1 MIVDETSQFFAILTA
16 VGEDKQVKANS
27 GLMSWKLTHMAV
39 GDANDTNPIP
49 DRLQKTLINERRRA
63 PLNSLGPDPANPST
77 LVAEQIIPAEDGG
90 FWVRELGLFDS
101 DGDLVAVANCAPS
114 YKSKLSQGS
123 GRTQIVRMNF
133 IVKSTAN
140 VVLMIDPSV
149 VNATRKYVDESI
161 TTAINKLDFKQ
172 SVLVATTGPLVLA
185 GIQAIDGFVAP
196 AGSRVLV
203 KDQAQAKDNGLYVVG
218 PDSWA
223 RSVDADSSDKVT
235 SGLMVTVERGTTNAD
250 SIWQLV
256 SDGPL
261 VLGTSPLAF
270 QWLGGQNAPTTP
282 VDDRSRRVVN
292 TEALRAQI
300 ESAKQDFPAHVYRKN
315 RLINGNFDIWQRG
328 TSGQVGNAS
337 GPAQALYGPDRWSV
351 YMPTNSTAT
360 WERLAFE
367 PGAGFNEGRYGL
379 RVTRTGSS
387 DGVNISQKIEG
398 VETCAGKSVTVSF
411 YMRSSISHKCGVVL
425 RQSFGVGGSD
435 GGVGVGVEIDVT
447 TEFKKYVVTLEVPSI
462 KGKKRA
468 FDGDYLELVY
478 GSQGKGAYSLDL
490 ACVQLE
496 SGYIAT
502 EFERR
507 PIAEEL
513 ILCQRYFEKT
523 FSQNIAPKNG
533 VDISGALISIVYV
546 GQGGSSSQPVGH
558 WAFRV
563 EKRTTPSIRLYRP
576 MGGGADGQWR
586 SGSDLISTEN
596 ARALIVGTRQAS
608 IDNSDVGIAA
618 QTYYIHATADAEL

>member
-1 MIVDETSQFFAILTA
+1 MIDVNSQFFALLTA
-16 VGEDKQVKANS
+16 VGEAKQVKADA
-27 GLMSWKLTHMAV
+27 GLITWKLTHMAV

-63 PLNSLGPDPANPST
+63 PLNSLGPDPANPGI
-77 LVAEQIIPAEDGG
+77 LIAEQIIPADEGG
-90 FWVRELGLFDS
+90 FWIRELGLFDS

-114 YKSKLSQGS
+114 YKSLLSQGS
-123 GRTQIVRMNF
+123 GKTQVLRMNF
-133 IVKSTAN
+133 VIKSSSN
-140 VVLMIDPSV
+140 VVLLIDPSV
-149 VNATRKYVDESI
+149 VTATRKYVDASLAN
-161 TTAINKLDFKQ
+161 AINKLDFKQ
-172 SVLVATTGPLVLA
+172 SVLVATSAPVVLA
-185 GIQAIDGFVAP
+185 GVQQIDGFAVP
-196 AGSRVLV
+196 AGARVLV
-203 KDQAQAKDNGLYVVG
+203 KNQAQPKDNGIYVVG
-218 PDSWA
+218 ADSWVRA
-223 RSVDADSSDKVT
+223 SDADSSDKVT
-235 SGLMVTVERGTTNAD
+235 PGLIVTVERGTTNAD

-292 TEALRAQI
+292 TEALRTQI
-300 ESAKQDFPAHVYRKN
+300 ESPKQDFPTQVYRKN

-337 GPAQALYGPDRWSV
+337 GPAQALYGPDRWNV

-367 PGAGFNEGRYGL
+367 PGAGFDEGRYCL

-387 DGVNISQKIEG
+387 DGLNISQKIEG
-398 VETCAGKSVTVSF
+398 VETCAGKSITVSF

-425 RQSFGVGGSD
+425 RQFFGVGGSA
-435 GGVGVGVEIDVT
+435 GGDVAGVEIDVT
-447 TEFKKYVVTLEVPSI
+447 TEFKKFVVTLDVPSI
-462 KGKKRA
+462 KGKKRVS
-468 FDGDYLELVY
+468 DGDYLELVY
-478 GSQGKGAYSLDL
+478 GSQGKGAYSVDL
-490 ACVQLE
+490 ARVQLE

-507 PIAEEL
+507 QIAEEL

-523 FSQNIAPKNG
+523 FSQNITPKDG
-533 VDISGALISIVYV
+533 VDVSGSLISIVYA
-546 GQGGSSSQPVGH
+546 GQGGPGSQPVGH
-558 WAFRV
+558 WVFRV

-576 MGGGADGQWR
+576 MGDGPDGQWR
-586 SGSDLISTEN
+586 SGSNSISSAN

-608 IDNSDVGIAA
+608 VDNSDVGITP